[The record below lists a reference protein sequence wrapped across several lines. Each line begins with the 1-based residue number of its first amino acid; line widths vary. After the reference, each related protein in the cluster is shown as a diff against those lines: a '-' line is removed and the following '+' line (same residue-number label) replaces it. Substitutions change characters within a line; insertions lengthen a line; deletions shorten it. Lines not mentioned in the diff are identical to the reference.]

1 MSSLKTTV
9 TTHPL
14 YIRPHKSP
22 TTDIKDISRNIL
34 VDGAE
39 HVLSYGG
46 TCQYSRDGTSA
57 SACGLAAMNFARIV
71 FSMEQ
76 GGLKDSVLLQAVL
89 ARECAE
95 VRVVRRII
103 VSHYLTTSLSLKET
117 TAICALSSGD
127 LQLEVGD
134 ICRVPLFKKT
144 LKLKTTKYGLPE
156 LSEFTSLLT

>member
-1 MSSLKTTV
+1 MSSLK

-95 VRVVRRII
+95 VRLVRRLYSIPLSDHISISKGNNCYMCI
-103 VSHYLTTSLSLKET
+103 VVWRPSARSRRYLPRSL
-117 TAICALSSGD
+117 
-127 LQLEVGD
+127 V
-134 ICRVPLFKKT
+134 
-144 LKLKTTKYGLPE
+144 
-156 LSEFTSLLT
+156 